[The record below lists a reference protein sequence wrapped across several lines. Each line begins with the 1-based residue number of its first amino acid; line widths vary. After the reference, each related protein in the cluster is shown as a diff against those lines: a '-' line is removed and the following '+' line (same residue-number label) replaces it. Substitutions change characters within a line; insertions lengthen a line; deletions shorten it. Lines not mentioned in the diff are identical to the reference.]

1 MKTPRYWL
9 LFLSLCVAALLFS
22 LWLRAGTG
30 AAPFALLEA
39 LTARIQDWR
48 RDSSNVDPDL
58 PGSLEEASS
67 SAAHQTPASS
77 VFDHTLEDQ
86 RACARPRTK
95 SRRDTERQVFYR
107 WVDDSGQTHM
117 ADQRPQG
124 RIATVLD
131 LGRAKQ
137 DFSYEIVAEGITL
150 PQNFEGQ
157 VAAGSKRIYDIWHFF
172 LGEQRLRQSRIRLL
186 MVGDPARFDAYYG
199 PIPIGRGPV
208 QGFYRMNNNQAV
220 VKANANDPARNLA
233 VALHE
238 VSHLITASHL
248 GPTPPWLTE
257 GLAGYFET
265 LEVRDQAGFVHI
277 NEAHLALLRSTT
289 LPPLAEYFS
298 IARETFY
305 GPDRSLHYAIAWSLT
320 HFLLEG
326 APGMYALQRV
336 IQQAEARF
344 CQPFSAV
351 AELDAAYPGG
361 LRRLE
366 RDWLQWLGRSARRAS
381 LHKLDY
387 APGVEAPGDNRHWLP
402 QTAPTRNSRSL
413 LCA

>member
-1 MKTPRYWL
+1 D
-9 LFLSLCVAALLFS
+9 
-22 LWLRAGTG
+22 
-30 AAPFALLEA
+30 
-39 LTARIQDWR
+39 DWR
-48 RDSSNVDPDL
+48 RSSSSVDPDH
-58 PGSLEEASS
+58 PGSFGETLS
-67 SAAHQTPASS
+67 SAPYQTPVSS

-86 RACARPRTK
+86 QACARPRAK

-107 WVDDSGQTHM
+107 WDDDSGRTHM
-117 ADQRPQG
+117 ADQPPQG

-131 LGRAKQ
+131 LGRSKQ
-137 DFSYEIVAEGITL
+137 DFSYEIVAEGVTL

-208 QGFYRMNNNQAV
+208 QGFYRMSNNQAV
-220 VKANANDPARNLA
+220 VKASSTDRARNLA
-233 VALHE
+233 VAFHE

-257 GLAGYFET
+257 GLAEYFET

-277 NEAHLALLRSTT
+277 NEAHMALLRSTS
-289 LPPLAEYFS
+289 LPSLAEYFS
-298 IARETFY
+298 IDREAFY
-305 GPDRSLHYAIAWSLT
+305 GPDRSRNYAIAWSLT
-320 HFLLEG
+320 HFLLED

-361 LRRLE
+361 LPRLE
-366 RDWLQWLGRSARRAS
+366 QDWRQWLGRSASRAS
-381 LHKLDY
+381 LH
-387 APGVEAPGDNRHWLP
+387 
-402 QTAPTRNSRSL
+402 
-413 LCA
+413 